1 MIANYR
7 HIGNIKGG
15 IFLVGVFL
23 IIGIFYYT
31 NYLSKELRQDNR
43 QVVKL
48 YAEIIAGAVNND
60 TDENINFVFDNII
73 KKVKFPIIQSG
84 LDKTPQLWTNMPS
97 HIVTNKDRLSFIKSM
112 DEINIPIPLVF
123 YDKNSNP
130 ITFGYLHYGDS
141 SLIQKIKIWTYIELI
156 SIGIF
161 VCIGF
166 IGFSFIRN
174 NEKQNIWIGL
184 SRETA
189 HQLGTPVSALLGWLE
204 YLKNKKTAIDEVL
217 PEIESD
223 IDRLQQISRRFS
235 KMGSSPETES
245 FNISDKVN
253 NTLDYL
259 EKRMPSLGL
268 KVELINNIDT
278 DIIINANGT
287 LISWAIENLI
297 RNGIDSI
304 KNDSGR
310 ITINMDD
317 STASIKIHV
326 TDNGCG
332 IPKKDWKNIFRPGF
346 STKKSGW
353 GLGLSL
359 CHRIIN
365 DVHQGRI
372 CVLESKIDEGTTF
385 EIAIPKT

>member
-1 MIANYR
+1 
-7 HIGNIKGG
+7 
-15 IFLVGVFL
+15 
-23 IIGIFYYT
+23 
-31 NYLSKELRQDNR
+31 
-43 QVVKL
+43 
-48 YAEIIAGAVNND
+48 
-60 TDENINFVFDNII
+60 
-73 KKVKFPIIQSG
+73 
-84 LDKTPQLWTNMPS
+84 MPS
-97 HIVTNKDRLSFIKSM
+97 HIVTDKDRLFFIKSM

-123 YDKNSNP
+123 YDNNSNP
-130 ITFGYLHYGDS
+130 VTFGYLHYGDS

-189 HQLGTPVSALLGWLE
+189 HQLGTPVSALIGWLE

-245 FNISDKVN
+245 FNLSDKVN

-259 EKRMPSLGL
+259 EKRMPSLGR

-278 DIIINANGT
+278 NIIINANGT

-304 KNDSGR
+304 KDDNGR
-310 ITINMDD
+310 ITIDMNNT
-317 STASIKIHV
+317 TASIIILV

-332 IPKKDWKNIFRPGF
+332 IPKKDWKNVFRPGF

-385 EIAIPKT
+385 EIAIPKI